1 MKNLIFMSMLF
12 IPFFIVAQNNADV
25 KDVKPDKQTKEWMTK
40 ISSNSEMRTAMLNMM
55 IENTKGDKVEMTKL
69 VDVLMKNPEMHSLMM
84 TMRSDKSENENVSI
98 NPRIMMN
105 DSVKV
110 MKMYKTTPI
119 QKNKIT
125 L

>member
-12 IPFFIVAQNNADV
+12 IPFFIVAQNNAAV

-119 QKNKIT
+119 QKK
-125 L
+125 